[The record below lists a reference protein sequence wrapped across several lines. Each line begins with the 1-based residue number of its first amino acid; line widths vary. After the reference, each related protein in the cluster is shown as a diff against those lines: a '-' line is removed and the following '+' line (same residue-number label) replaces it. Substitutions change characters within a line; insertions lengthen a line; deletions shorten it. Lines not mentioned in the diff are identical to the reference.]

1 MQITTSS
8 DEQYRIIKM
17 INGNNGMSY
26 HDALDEEIDN
36 AIDEF
41 DNMKTSEISIIFKD
55 KKVTSIYNNGRPM
68 SLNDRKC
75 SLTLDG
81 RSKKDKDKKKG
92 KYGIGGASS
101 RARLAGQGS
110 QIITSRDGNDIYR
123 CEISLK
129 KLAECD
135 EKQCWTADHEFR
147 PKWSKVNDESKMIKY
162 KQGVTKEYIGDDLN
176 QTFCKEDIIK
186 HLTNKYNR
194 CIKDGLKIYIKW
206 DDENIFTIPD
216 IISNDTKE
224 EKITIDY
231 HDNGRLYFNYNDN
244 SYQTFKTKN
253 GYVKTTSTKERKGQR
268 KEEVKI
274 GIRMP
279 SIPQNSLLSATTKN
293 YQYIHRNNNTKNLFQ
308 NIDIIESNIEL
319 RCNNNSLIYKP
330 QNLIEKIKNIKDNKQ
345 GKLENYV
352 LALKQHFIPDITIH
366 IGNFPIACKNFI
378 RKIKAGGDFNTR
390 YYNEFIIDLYLTDS
404 STLVKSQENK
414 NIIEIPDI
422 LNHAISKI
430 IALVNTK
437 YKNEVKKEFES
448 SKKNQQTS
456 KQKEDTQIESI
467 EQKHESPTVNEN
479 TVQEVKPSV
488 VENTVEEEE
497 GVKPTVHENATD
509 EAEEV
514 KPTVHENAMEEE
526 EEVKPKVDENIVEEV
541 MLTVTERT
549 PEQSKSTD
557 VVEEKIQSI
566 DYQKEKQSQ
575 LVKAH
580 HVREYRKGPINEKE
594 WKDVYTQF
602 MKKFLKNGMIDCA
615 EIFNI
620 MVKKIDK

>member
-41 DNMKTSEISIIFKD
+41 DNMNTSEISITFKAN
-55 KKVTSIYNNGRPM
+55 KVTAIYNNGRPM
-68 SLNDRKC
+68 TLNDRKC

-81 RSKKDKDKKKG
+81 RSKKDKEKKKG

-123 CEISLK
+123 CEINLK

-135 EKQCWTADHEFR
+135 EKQCWTADHELR
-147 PKWSKVNDESKMIKY
+147 PKWFKVNDESEMIKY

-186 HLTNKYNR
+186 HISNKYNR

-206 DDENIFTIPD
+206 DNEDIFTIPD
-216 IISNDTKE
+216 IISNDAKE

-231 HDNGRLYFNYNDN
+231 HDNGRLYFNYTNN
-244 SYQTFKTKN
+244 SYQTFKTGT
-253 GYVKTTSTKERKGQR
+253 GYVKTTSAKERKGQR

-279 SIPQNSLLSATTKN
+279 SIPQNSLLSATSKN
-293 YQYIHRNNNTKNLFQ
+293 YPYIHRNNNTKNLFQ
-308 NIDIIESNIEL
+308 NIDIIENNIESNIKL
-319 RCNNNSLIYKP
+319 KCNSNSLTYKA
-330 QNLIEKIKNIKDNKQ
+330 QNLVDKNKSVKDNKQ

-366 IGNFPIACKNFI
+366 IGNFPIACKNFT

-390 YYNEFIIDLYLTDS
+390 YYNEFIIDLYLSDS

-437 YKNEVKKEFES
+437 YKNEVKKEFDS
-448 SKKNQQTS
+448 SKKAQKESQQKEEEPS
-456 KQKEDTQIESI
+456 LEEKEDT
-467 EQKHESPTVNEN
+467 
-479 TVQEVKPSV
+479 
-488 VENTVEEEE
+488 EEAASLEE
-497 GVKPTVHENATD
+497 KEDT
-509 EAEEV
+509 
-514 KPTVHENAMEEE
+514 EEE
-526 EEVKPKVDENIVEEV
+526 EEASLEEESTAEEEENNEVADKEEASLEEV
-541 MLTVTERT
+541 
-549 PEQSKSTD
+549 STAEEKENNEVAD
-557 VVEEKIQSI
+557 KVEKIQSI
-566 DYQKEKQSQ
+566 DDQKRIPSQ
-575 LVKAH
+575 IVKAH

-594 WKDVYTQF
+594 WKNIYAKF
-602 MKKFLKNGMIDCA
+602 MKKFLKNGQVNCA
-615 EIFNI
+615 DVFNM
-620 MVKKIDK
+620 MVKKINGEE

>member
-1 MQITTSS
+1 M
-8 DEQYRIIKM
+8 
-17 INGNNGMSY
+17 N
-26 HDALDEEIDN
+26 
-36 AIDEF
+36 
-41 DNMKTSEISIIFKD
+41 TSEIGIIFKD
-55 KKVTSIYNNGRPM
+55 KKVTSIFNNGRPM

-123 CEISLK
+123 CEINLK

-147 PKWSKVNDESKMIKY
+147 PKWSKVNDESEMMKY
-162 KQGVTKEYIGDDLN
+162 KQGVTKEYIGNDLN

-206 DDENIFTIPD
+206 DDEDLFTIPD
-216 IISNDTKE
+216 IISNDAKE
-224 EKITIDY
+224 KKIIIDY
-231 HDNGRLYFNYNDN
+231 HSDGKLYFDYDN
-244 SYQTFKTKN
+244 KSYQTFKTKN
-253 GYVKTTSTKERKGQR
+253 GYIKTTTTKTKKGQR
-268 KEEVKI
+268 KEELKI
-274 GIRMP
+274 GIKMP
-279 SIPQNSLLSATTKN
+279 NIPENSLLSATLKN
-293 YQYIHRNNNTKNLFQ
+293 YPYIHRNHNTSNLFQ
-308 NIDIIESNIEL
+308 NIDNVDSTINLKCNKNSLSYKAQNLVEQNK
-319 RCNNNSLIYKP
+319 NNN
-330 QNLIEKIKNIKDNKQ
+330 DNKQ
-345 GKLENYV
+345 GKLDNYI

-366 IGNFPIACKNFI
+366 IGEFPIACKNFI

-390 YYNEFIIDLYLTDS
+390 YYNEFIIDLYLSDS

-422 LNHAISKI
+422 LNHAITKV
-430 IALVNTK
+430 IALVNTT

-456 KQKEDTQIESI
+456 EQIENTPIESI
-467 EQKHESPTVNEN
+467 GQKQESPTVHEN
-479 TVQEVKPSV
+479 TVQEVKPTV
-488 VENTVEEEE
+488 HENTVQE
-497 GVKPTVHENATD
+497 VKPTVHENAA
-509 EAEEV
+509 EEEEEV
-514 KPTVHENAMEEE
+514 KPTVHENAAEEE
-526 EEVKPKVDENIVEEV
+526 EEVKPKVHENAAEEEEEVKPTVDENIVEEV

-549 PEQSKSTD
+549 PEESKSTD

-566 DYQKEKQSQ
+566 DYQQEKQSQ

-602 MKKFLKNGMIDCA
+602 MKKFLRNGMIDCA

-620 MVKKIDK
+620 MVKKIDKE